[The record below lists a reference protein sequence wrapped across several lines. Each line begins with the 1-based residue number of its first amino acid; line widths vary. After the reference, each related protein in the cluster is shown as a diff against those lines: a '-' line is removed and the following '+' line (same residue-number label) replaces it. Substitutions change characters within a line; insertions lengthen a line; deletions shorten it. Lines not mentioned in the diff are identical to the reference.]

1 MRLLGFL
8 VVLSLTIISLYLQFS
23 GNPLSKYPPALT
35 CIIIFVFC
43 ILKGALELGVESVR
57 GQFYVILGTGFLFQ
71 GLGFFFADFSETV
84 KFDIFGLIF
93 MILARFFFF
102 ASSVRYIWFFQT
114 SGYYLTFVRLMI
126 LLVAFSLIFTSTFFV
141 PNLQDQFLK
150 VSPLVS
156 FIILDWG
163 MVFIVL
169 YNLLLF
175 WGTEFGKRW
184 AIGSIII
191 FSYLFADALFIA
203 GFPSNLP
210 FTLWTVVNFL
220 MALIPLIRG

>member
-1 MRLLGFL
+1 MRLLGFF
-8 VVLSLTIISLYLQFS
+8 VVLLLTIISLYLQFS
-23 GNPLSKYPPALT
+23 GNPLSKYSLALT
-35 CIIIFVFC
+35 CIITFILW

-57 GQFYVILGTGFLFQ
+57 GQFYVIVGTAFIFQ
-71 GLGFFFADFSETV
+71 GLAFLFADVSETIN
-84 KFDIFGLIF
+84 FDIFGLVF
-93 MILARFFFF
+93 MTLARLFFF
-102 ASSVRYIWFFQT
+102 AANARYIWFFQT

-169 YNLLLF
+169 YNLLLL
-175 WGTEFGKRW
+175 WDTEIGKRW

-191 FSYLFADALFIA
+191 FSFLFADALFIA
-203 GFPSNLP
+203 GFPSNFP
-210 FTLWTVVNFL
+210 FTLWTVSNFF

>member
-1 MRLLGFL
+1 MRLLGFF
-8 VVLSLTIISLYLQFS
+8 VVLLLTIISLYLQFS
-23 GNPLSKYPPALT
+23 GNPLSKYSLALT
-35 CIIIFVFC
+35 CIITFILW

-57 GQFYVILGTGFLFQ
+57 GQFYVIVGTAFIFQ
-71 GLGFFFADFSETV
+71 GLAFLFADVSETV
-84 KFDIFGLIF
+84 NFDIFGLVF
-93 MILARFFFF
+93 MTLARLFFF
-102 ASSVRYIWFFQT
+102 AANVRYIWFFQT

-169 YNLLLF
+169 YNLLLL
-175 WGTEFGKRW
+175 WDTEIGKRW

-191 FSYLFADALFIA
+191 FSFLFADALFIA
-203 GFPSNLP
+203 GFPSNFP
-210 FTLWTVVNFL
+210 FTLWAMTTFL
-220 MALIPLIRG
+220 MSLISLIRG

>member
-1 MRLLGFL
+1 MRLLGFF
-8 VVLSLTIISLYLQFS
+8 VVLLLTIISLYLQFS
-23 GNPLSKYPPALT
+23 GNPLSKYSLALV
-35 CIIIFVFC
+35 CIITFILWV
-43 ILKGALELGVESVR
+43 LKGALELGVESVR
-57 GQFYVILGTGFLFQ
+57 GQFYVIVGTAFIFQ
-71 GLGFFFADFSETV
+71 GLAFLFADVSETIN
-84 KFDIFGLIF
+84 FDIFGLVF
-93 MILARFFFF
+93 MTLARLFFF
-102 ASSVRYIWFFQT
+102 AANARYIWFFQT

-169 YNLLLF
+169 YNLLLL
-175 WGTEFGKRW
+175 WDAEIGKRW

-191 FSYLFADALFIA
+191 FSFLLADALFVA
-203 GFPSNLP
+203 GFPSNFP
-210 FTLWTVVNFL
+210 FTLWTVANFF
-220 MALIPLIRG
+220 MSLIAFIRG

>member
-8 VVLSLTIISLYLQFS
+8 VVLLLTIISLYLQFS
-23 GNPLSKYPPALT
+23 GNPLSKYPLALSG
-35 CIIIFVFC
+35 IITFILW
-43 ILKGALELGVESVR
+43 ILKGIELGVESVR

-71 GLGFFFADFSETV
+71 GLGFFFADFSKVVNFE
-84 KFDIFGLIF
+84 IFGLIF
-93 MILARFFFF
+93 MTLARFFFF
-102 ASSVRYIWFFQT
+102 AANARYIWFFQS

-141 PNLQDQFLK
+141 PNLQDHFLK

-163 MVFIVL
+163 MVFVVL
-169 YNLLLF
+169 YNLLLL
-175 WGTEFGKRW
+175 WGTEIGKRW
-184 AIGSIII
+184 AIGSIVI
-191 FSYLFADALFIA
+191 FSFLFGDALFIA
-203 GFPSNLP
+203 GFPSNFP
-210 FTLWTVVNFL
+210 FTLWAVANFL

>member
-8 VVLSLTIISLYLQFS
+8 FVLLLAIISLYLQFS
-23 GNPLSKYPPALT
+23 GNPLSKYSLALA
-35 CIIIFVFC
+35 CIITFILW
-43 ILKGALELGVESVR
+43 ILKGIELGVESVR

-71 GLGFFFADFSETV
+71 GLAFFFADFSKSVNFE
-84 KFDIFGLIF
+84 IFGLVF
-93 MILARFFFF
+93 MTLGRFFFF
-102 ASSVRYIWFFQT
+102 ASNVRYIWFFQT

-141 PNLQDQFLK
+141 PNLQDHFLK

-169 YNLLLF
+169 YNLLLL
-175 WGTEFGKRW
+175 WGTEIGKRW

-191 FSYLFADALFIA
+191 LSFLFADALFIA
-203 GFPSNLP
+203 GFPANFP
-210 FTLWTVVNFL
+210 FTLWTMTTFL
-220 MALIPLIRG
+220 MSLISLIRG

>member
-8 VVLSLTIISLYLQFS
+8 VVLLLTIISLYLQFS
-23 GNPLSKYPPALT
+23 GNPLSKYSLALAS
-35 CIIIFVFC
+35 IITFILWV
-43 ILKGALELGVESVR
+43 LKGALELGVESVR
-57 GQFYVILGTGFLFQ
+57 GQFYVIVGTAFIFQ
-71 GLGFFFADFSETV
+71 GLAFFFADVSETV
-84 KFDIFGLIF
+84 KFEIFGLIF
-93 MILARFFFF
+93 MIIGRLFFF
-102 ASSVRYIWFFQT
+102 AANVRYIWFFQT

-126 LLVAFSLIFTSTFFV
+126 LLVAFSLIFTSTFFI

-169 YNLLLF
+169 YNLLLL
-175 WGTEFGKRW
+175 WDAEIGKRW

-191 FSYLFADALFIA
+191 FSFLFADALFVA
-203 GFPSNLP
+203 GFPSNFP
-210 FTLWTVVNFL
+210 FTLWTMTTFL
-220 MALIPLIRG
+220 MSLIPLIRG

>member
-1 MRLLGFL
+1 MRLLGFF
-8 VVLSLTIISLYLQFS
+8 VVLLLTIISLYLQFS
-23 GNPLSKYPPALT
+23 GNPLSKYSLALT
-35 CIIIFVFC
+35 CIITFILWV
-43 ILKGALELGVESVR
+43 LKGALELGVESVR
-57 GQFYVILGTGFLFQ
+57 GQFYVIVGTAFIFQ
-71 GLGFFFADFSETV
+71 GLAFFFADVSETV
-84 KFDIFGLIF
+84 NFDIFGLVF
-93 MILARFFFF
+93 MTLARFFFF
-102 ASSVRYIWFFQT
+102 AANARYIWFFQT

-169 YNLLLF
+169 YNLLLL
-175 WGTEFGKRW
+175 WDTEIGKRW

-191 FSYLFADALFIA
+191 FSFLFADALFIA
-203 GFPSNLP
+203 SFPSNFP
-210 FTLWTVVNFL
+210 FTLWAMTTFL
-220 MALIPLIRG
+220 MSLIPLIRG

>member
-8 VVLSLTIISLYLQFS
+8 FVLLLAIISLYLQFS
-23 GNPLSKYPPALT
+23 GNPLSKYSLALA
-35 CIIIFVFC
+35 CIITFILW
-43 ILKGALELGVESVR
+43 ILKGIELGVESVR

-71 GLGFFFADFSETV
+71 GLAFFFADFSKSVNFE
-84 KFDIFGLIF
+84 IFGLVF
-93 MILARFFFF
+93 MTLGRFFFF
-102 ASSVRYIWFFQT
+102 ASNVRYIWFFQT

-141 PNLQDQFLK
+141 PNLQDYFLK

-169 YNLLLF
+169 YNLLLL
-175 WGTEFGKRW
+175 WGTEIGKRW
-184 AIGSIII
+184 AIGSIAI

-203 GFPSNLP
+203 GFPSNFP
-210 FTLWTVVNFL
+210 FTLWTVVTFL
-220 MALIPLIRG
+220 MALISLIRG

>member
-23 GNPLSKYPPALT
+23 GNPLSKYPLALAG
-35 CIIIFVFC
+35 IITFILW
-43 ILKGALELGVESVR
+43 ILKGIELGVESVR

-71 GLGFFFADFSETV
+71 GLAFFFADFSKVVNFE
-84 KFDIFGLIF
+84 IFGLIF
-93 MILARFFFF
+93 MTLARFFFF
-102 ASSVRYIWFFQT
+102 ASNVRYIWFFLT

-141 PNLQDQFLK
+141 PNLQDHFLK

-163 MVFIVL
+163 MVFVVL
-169 YNLLLF
+169 YNLLLL
-175 WGTEFGKRW
+175 WDTEIGKRW
-184 AIGSIII
+184 AIGSIVI
-191 FSYLFADALFIA
+191 FSFLFADALFIA
-203 GFPSNLP
+203 GFPSNFP
-210 FTLWTVVNFL
+210 FTLWTVATFF
-220 MALIPLIRG
+220 MALISLFRG

>member
-1 MRLLGFL
+1 MRLLGFF
-8 VVLSLTIISLYLQFS
+8 VVLSIAIISLYLQFS
-23 GNPLSKYPPALT
+23 GNPLSKYSLALV
-35 CIIIFVFC
+35 CIITFIFW

-71 GLGFFFADFSETV
+71 GLGYSFADFGETV
-84 KFDIFGLIF
+84 KFNIFGLIF
-93 MILARFFFF
+93 MALARFFFF
-102 ASSVRYIWFFQT
+102 AANARYIWFFQT
-114 SGYYLTFVRLMI
+114 SGYYLTFFRLMI

-169 YNLLLF
+169 YNLLLL
-175 WGTEFGKRW
+175 WDTEIGKRW

-191 FSYLFADALFIA
+191 FSFLLADALFIA
-203 GFPSNLP
+203 EFPSNFP
-210 FTLWTVVNFL
+210 FTLWTVANFF
-220 MALIPLIRG
+220 MSLISLIRG

>member
-8 VVLSLTIISLYLQFS
+8 VVLLLTIISLYLQFS
-23 GNPLSKYPPALT
+23 DNPLSKYPLALA
-35 CIIIFVFC
+35 CIITFILW
-43 ILKGALELGVESVR
+43 ILKGIELGVESVR
-57 GQFYVILGTGFLFQ
+57 GQFYVILGTGFFFQ
-71 GLGFFFADFSETV
+71 GLAFFFADFSETV
-84 KFDIFGLIF
+84 NFEIFGLIF
-93 MILARFFFF
+93 ITIGRFFFF
-102 ASSVRYIWFFQT
+102 ASNVRYIWFFQT
-114 SGYYLTFVRLMI
+114 SGYYLTFARLMI

-141 PNLQDQFLK
+141 PNLQDYFLK

-169 YNLLLF
+169 YNLLLL
-175 WGTEFGKRW
+175 WGTEIGKRW
-184 AIGSIII
+184 AIGSIAI

>member
-8 VVLSLTIISLYLQFS
+8 VVLLLTIISLYLQFS
-23 GNPLSKYPPALT
+23 GNPLSKYSLALAS
-35 CIIIFVFC
+35 IITFIFWV
-43 ILKGALELGVESVR
+43 LKGALELGVESVR
-57 GQFYVILGTGFLFQ
+57 GQFYVIVGTAFIFQ
-71 GLGFFFADFSETV
+71 GLAFFFADVSETV
-84 KFDIFGLIF
+84 KFEIFGLIF
-93 MILARFFFF
+93 MIIGRLFFF
-102 ASSVRYIWFFQT
+102 AANVRYIWFFQT

-126 LLVAFSLIFTSTFFV
+126 LLVAFSLIFTSTFFI

-169 YNLLLF
+169 YNLLLL
-175 WGTEFGKRW
+175 WDTEIGKRW

-191 FSYLFADALFIA
+191 LSFLFADALFVA
-203 GFPSNLP
+203 GFPSNFP
-210 FTLWTVVNFL
+210 FTLWTMTTFL
-220 MALIPLIRG
+220 MSLIPLIRG

>member
-23 GNPLSKYPPALT
+23 GNTLSKYSLALAS
-35 CIIIFVFC
+35 IITFIFW

-57 GQFYVILGTGFLFQ
+57 GQFYVIIGTGILFQ
-71 GLGFFFADFSETV
+71 GLAFFFADVSETV
-84 KFDIFGLIF
+84 KFEIFGLIF
-93 MILARFFFF
+93 MTLLRFFFF
-102 ASSVRYIWFFQT
+102 AANVRYIWFFQT

-150 VSPLVS
+150 VSPLVF

-163 MVFIVL
+163 VVLVML
-169 YNLLLF
+169 YNLLLL
-175 WGTEFGKRW
+175 WDTEIGKRW
-184 AIGSIII
+184 AIGSIVI
-191 FSYLFADALFIA
+191 FSFLFADALFVA
-203 GFPSNLP
+203 CFPSSFP
-210 FTLWTVVNFL
+210 FTLWTVATFF

>member
-8 VVLSLTIISLYLQFS
+8 VVLLLAIISLYLQFS
-23 GNPLSKYPPALT
+23 GNPLSRYSLALVS
-35 CIIIFVFC
+35 IITFIFW

-57 GQFYVILGTGFLFQ
+57 GQFYVIVGTAFIFQ
-71 GLGFFFADFSETV
+71 GLAFLFADVSETV
-84 KFDIFGLIF
+84 NFDIFGLIF
-93 MILARFFFF
+93 MTLARFFFF
-102 ASSVRYIWFFQT
+102 AANVRYIWFFQT

-141 PNLQDQFLK
+141 PNLQEQFLK

-169 YNLLLF
+169 YNLLIL
-175 WGTEFGKRW
+175 WGTEIGKRW
-184 AIGSIII
+184 AIGSIVI
-191 FSYLFADALFIA
+191 FSFLFADALFVA
-203 GFPSNLP
+203 GFPSNFP
-210 FTLWTVVNFL
+210 FTLWTTATFL

>member
-8 VVLSLTIISLYLQFS
+8 VVLSLAIISLYLQFS
-23 GNPLSKYPPALT
+23 GNPLSKYSLT
-35 CIIIFVFC
+35 LACIITLILLV
-43 ILKGALELGVESVR
+43 LKGAFELGVESVR
-57 GQFYVILGTGFLFQ
+57 GQFLVILGTGFLFQ
-71 GLGFFFADFSETV
+71 GLGFFFADVSETV
-84 KFDIFGLIF
+84 KFEIFGLIF
-93 MILARFFFF
+93 MTLARFFFF
-102 ASSVRYIWFFQT
+102 AANVRYIWFFQT

-141 PNLQDQFLK
+141 PNLQDHFLK

-169 YNLLLF
+169 YNLLLL
-175 WGTEFGKRW
+175 WGTDIGKRW

-191 FSYLFADALFIA
+191 FSFLFADALFIA
-203 GFPSNLP
+203 GFPSNFP
-210 FTLWTVVNFL
+210 FTLWTVAIFL
-220 MALIPLIRG
+220 MSLLPLIRG

>member
-8 VVLSLTIISLYLQFS
+8 VVLLLTIISLYLQFS
-23 GNPLSKYPPALT
+23 GNPLSKYSLALFS
-35 CIIIFVFC
+35 IITFILW
-43 ILKGALELGVESVR
+43 ILKGAFELGVESVR
-57 GQFYVILGTGFLFQ
+57 GQFYVIVGIAFLFQ
-71 GLGFFFADFSETV
+71 GLAFFFADFSETV

-102 ASSVRYIWFFQT
+102 AANVRYIWFFQT

-169 YNLLLF
+169 YNLLLL
-175 WGTEFGKRW
+175 WETEIGKRW

-191 FSYLFADALFIA
+191 FSFLFADALFIA
-203 GFPSNLP
+203 GFPSNFP
-210 FTLWTVVNFL
+210 FTLWTMTTFL
-220 MALIPLIRG
+220 MSLISLIRG

>member
-1 MRLLGFL
+1 MRLLGFF
-8 VVLSLTIISLYLQFS
+8 VVLLLTIISLYLQFS
-23 GNPLSKYPPALT
+23 GNPLSKYSLALV
-35 CIIIFVFC
+35 CIITFILW

-57 GQFYVILGTGFLFQ
+57 GQFYVIVGTAFIFQ
-71 GLGFFFADFSETV
+71 GLAFLFADVSETIN
-84 KFDIFGLIF
+84 FDIFGLVF
-93 MILARFFFF
+93 MTLARLFFF
-102 ASSVRYIWFFQT
+102 AANARYIWFFQT

-169 YNLLLF
+169 YNLLLL
-175 WGTEFGKRW
+175 WDAEIGKRW

-191 FSYLFADALFIA
+191 FSFLLADALFVA
-203 GFPSNLP
+203 GFPSNFP
-210 FTLWTVVNFL
+210 FTLWTVANFF
-220 MALIPLIRG
+220 MSLIAFIRG

>member
-8 VVLSLTIISLYLQFS
+8 VVLLLTIISLYLQFS
-23 GNPLSKYPPALT
+23 GNPLSKYPLALSG
-35 CIIIFVFC
+35 IIAFIFW

-71 GLGFFFADFSETV
+71 GLAFFFADFSKVVNFE
-84 KFDIFGLIF
+84 IFGLIF
-93 MILARFFFF
+93 MTLARFFFF
-102 ASSVRYIWFFQT
+102 ASNARYIWFFQT

-141 PNLQDQFLK
+141 PNLQDHFLK

-163 MVFIVL
+163 MVSVVL
-169 YNLLLF
+169 YNLLLLL
-175 WGTEFGKRW
+175 GTEIGKRW
-184 AIGSIII
+184 AIGSIVI
-191 FSYLFADALFIA
+191 FSLLFADALFIA
-203 GFPSNLP
+203 GFPSNFP
-210 FTLWTVVNFL
+210 FTLWTVATFF
-220 MALIPLIRG
+220 MALISLIRG

>member
-23 GNPLSKYPPALT
+23 GNPLSKYSLALM
-35 CIIIFVFC
+35 CIITFIFWV
-43 ILKGALELGVESVR
+43 LKGTLELGVESVR

-71 GLGFFFADFSETV
+71 GLAFFFADFSKTV
-84 KFDIFGLIF
+84 NFDIFGLIF
-93 MILARFFFF
+93 MTLARFFFF
-102 ASSVRYIWFFQT
+102 AANARYIWFFQT

-141 PNLQDQFLK
+141 PNLQDHFLK

-169 YNLLLF
+169 YNLLIL
-175 WGTEFGKRW
+175 WGTEIGKRW

-191 FSYLFADALFIA
+191 LSFLFADALFIA
-203 GFPSNLP
+203 GFPSNFP
-210 FTLWTVVNFL
+210 FTLWTVATLF

>member
-8 VVLSLTIISLYLQFS
+8 VVLSLAIISLYLQFS
-23 GNPLSKYPPALT
+23 GNPLSKYSLALT
-35 CIIIFVFC
+35 CIITLILLV
-43 ILKGALELGVESVR
+43 LKGAFELGVESVR
-57 GQFYVILGTGFLFQ
+57 GQFLVILGTGFLFQ
-71 GLGFFFADFSETV
+71 GLGFFFADVSETV
-84 KFDIFGLIF
+84 KFDIFGLVF
-93 MILARFFFF
+93 MTLGRFFFF
-102 ASSVRYIWFFQT
+102 AANVRYIWFFQT

-163 MVFIVL
+163 MFFIVL
-169 YNLLLF
+169 YNLLLL
-175 WGTEFGKRW
+175 WGTDIGKRW

-191 FSYLFADALFIA
+191 FSFLFADALFIA
-203 GFPSNLP
+203 GFPSNFP
-210 FTLWTVVNFL
+210 FTLWTVVTFL
-220 MALIPLIRG
+220 MALISLIRG

>member
-8 VVLSLTIISLYLQFS
+8 VVLSLAIISLYLQFS
-23 GNPLSKYPPALT
+23 GNPLSKYSLALT
-35 CIIIFVFC
+35 CIITFIFW

-57 GQFYVILGTGFLFQ
+57 GQFYVIVGTAFLFQ
-71 GLGFFFADFSETV
+71 GLAFFFADLSETV

-102 ASSVRYIWFFQT
+102 AANVRYIWFFQT

-169 YNLLLF
+169 YNLLLL
-175 WGTEFGKRW
+175 WETEIGKRW

-191 FSYLFADALFIA
+191 FSFLFADALFIA
-203 GFPSNLP
+203 GFPSNFP
-210 FTLWTVVNFL
+210 FTLWTMTTFL
-220 MALIPLIRG
+220 MSLISLIRG

>member
-1 MRLLGFL
+1 MRLLGFF
-8 VVLSLTIISLYLQFS
+8 VVLLLTIISLYLQFS
-23 GNPLSKYPPALT
+23 GNPLSKYSLALSG
-35 CIIIFVFC
+35 IITFILWV
-43 ILKGALELGVESVR
+43 LKGALELGVESVR

-71 GLGFFFADFSETV
+71 GLGFFFADFSKAV
-84 KFDIFGLIF
+84 NFDFFGLIF
-93 MILARFFFF
+93 ITLGRFFFF
-102 ASSVRYIWFFQT
+102 ASNVRYIWFFQT

-163 MVFIVL
+163 MVFVVL
-169 YNLLLF
+169 YNLLLL
-175 WGTEFGKRW
+175 WDTEIGKRW
-184 AIGSIII
+184 AIGSIAI

-203 GFPSNLP
+203 GFPSNFP
-210 FTLWTVVNFL
+210 FTLWAVVTFF
-220 MALIPLIRG
+220 MALIPLFRG

>member
-8 VVLSLTIISLYLQFS
+8 VVLTLTIISLYLQFS
-23 GNPLSKYPPALT
+23 GNPLSKYSLALA
-35 CIIIFVFC
+35 CIITFILW
-43 ILKGALELGVESVR
+43 ILKGIELGVESVR
-57 GQFYVILGTGFLFQ
+57 GQFYVIVGTAFIFQ
-71 GLGFFFADFSETV
+71 GLAFLFADISETV
-84 KFDIFGLIF
+84 KFDIFGLVF
-93 MILARFFFF
+93 MTLARFFFF
-102 ASSVRYIWFFQT
+102 AANARYIWFFQT

-141 PNLQDQFLK
+141 PNLPDHFLK

-169 YNLLLF
+169 YNLLLL
-175 WGTEFGKRW
+175 WGTEIGKRW

-191 FSYLFADALFIA
+191 FSFLFADALFVA
-203 GFPSNLP
+203 GFPSNFP
-210 FTLWTVVNFL
+210 FTLWTMTTFL
-220 MALIPLIRG
+220 MSLISLIRG

>member
-8 VVLSLTIISLYLQFS
+8 VVLLLTIISLYLQFS
-23 GNPLSKYPPALT
+23 GNPLSKYSLAIT
-35 CIIIFVFC
+35 CIITLILW
-43 ILKGALELGVESVR
+43 ILKGAFELGVESVR

-71 GLGFFFADFSETV
+71 GLAFFFADVSETV
-84 KFDIFGLIF
+84 KFDFFGLVF
-93 MILARFFFF
+93 MTLARVFFF
-102 ASSVRYIWFFQT
+102 AANARYIWFFQT

-141 PNLQDQFLK
+141 RNLQDQFLK

-169 YNLLLF
+169 YNLLLL
-175 WGTEFGKRW
+175 WGTEIGKRW
-184 AIGSIII
+184 AIGSIAI

-203 GFPSNLP
+203 GFPSNFP
-210 FTLWTVVNFL
+210 FTLWTVVTFL

>member
-8 VVLSLTIISLYLQFS
+8 VVLLLTIISLYLQFS
-23 GNPLSKYPPALT
+23 GNPLSKYSLALA
-35 CIIIFVFC
+35 CIITFIFWV
-43 ILKGALELGVESVR
+43 LKGAFELGVESVR

-71 GLGFFFADFSETV
+71 GLAFFFADVSKTV
-84 KFDIFGLIF
+84 NFEIFGLVF
-93 MILARFFFF
+93 MTLARFFFF
-102 ASSVRYIWFFQT
+102 AANARYIWFFQT

-141 PNLQDQFLK
+141 PNLQEQFLK

-169 YNLLLF
+169 YNLLLL
-175 WGTEFGKRW
+175 WGTEIGKRW
-184 AIGSIII
+184 AVGSIII
-191 FSYLFADALFIA
+191 LSFLFADALFIA
-203 GFPSNLP
+203 GFPSSFP
-210 FTLWTVVNFL
+210 FTLWTVSTFL
-220 MALIPLIRG
+220 MSLISLIRG

>member
-23 GNPLSKYPPALT
+23 GNPLSKYSLALFS
-35 CIIIFVFC
+35 IITFILW

-57 GQFYVILGTGFLFQ
+57 GQFYVIVGIAFLFQ
-71 GLGFFFADFSETV
+71 GLAFFFADFSETV
-84 KFDIFGLIF
+84 NFDIFGLIF
-93 MILARFFFF
+93 MTLARFFFF
-102 ASSVRYIWFFQT
+102 AANVRYIWFFQT

-141 PNLQDQFLK
+141 PNLQDHFLK

-169 YNLLLF
+169 YNLLIL
-175 WGTEFGKRW
+175 WGTEIGKRW

-191 FSYLFADALFIA
+191 LSFLFADALFIA
-203 GFPSNLP
+203 GFPSNFP
-210 FTLWTVVNFL
+210 FTLWTVATLF